1 MGVAGNLSRM
11 ALIGLAV
18 SALLLMPGCG
28 RKGPLE
34 LPPSAAARPAPQ
46 PANTDQTSLGEPEHS
61 ALEGERTAELPN
73 APPARKSF
81 FLDFLLK

>member
-1 MGVAGNLSRM
+1 VGVAGNLSRM
-11 ALIGLAV
+11 ALVGVAA
-18 SALLLMPGCG
+18 SALLLSGCG

-46 PANTDQTSLGEPEHS
+46 PTEPDQSSLGEPEHS
-61 ALEGERTAELPN
+61 ALEGERTADLPD